1 MTASKEYGQYR
12 ETTLSALLSYT
23 LWNTIGNLNI
33 LGKKRMLISTMGN
46 IYKLSL
52 KKRRRKDKKEISSGK
67 RGYER

>member
-12 ETTLSALLSYT
+12 ETTLSASLSYT

-33 LGKKRMLISTMGN
+33 LEKKKRMLIPTMGN

-52 KKRRRKDKKEISSGK
+52 KERRRKDKKEI
-67 RGYER
+67 